1 MGRDEPGS
9 EDMIVVRGLRVVAG
23 TPPDGVVEIVKGVD
37 FTVRRGQVLALIG
50 ESGSGKTTIALSL
63 LGYARAGCRIS
74 GGSVRIGDVE
84 VLSLDQAGR
93 RALRAKTVAYVA
105 QSASSGFNPA
115 RTIIDQVTEPALLH
129 KLMSPVAARAKAV
142 ALFRALALPAPESI
156 GERYPHQV
164 SGGQLQRVMAAM
176 ALITDPAVVVFDE
189 PTTALDV
196 TTQIEVLVAFKRV
209 IRELGTTAIYVS
221 HDLAVV
227 AQMADRIVVLNSGR
241 VRENGQVQQVLDAP
255 VDAYTRQLL
264 AANRHG
270 ESAVPSA
277 ASPAATAAPRP
288 AAATIIATAATTAS
302 ATLAAGA
309 ALAASGR
316 ARAEG
321 APASPV
327 PSVPPLLEIRAL
339 SAGYGRIDQYGNPAV
354 RVLDD
359 IALTIRRGST
369 LGVIG
374 ESGSGKTTLARV
386 VAGLVDRARG
396 EVLFDGTPLPAK
408 LSQRTMAQ
416 YRQIQ
421 IVFQN
426 ADTALNPSHTIAEIL
441 SRPLRFY
448 HDMRGAK
455 ARKRMLEL
463 LDLVRL
469 PAAIA
474 QRPASGLSGGQKQ
487 RINLARALAAEPA
500 LILCDEVTSALDT
513 VVGAAVLDLLAEL
526 RRELGVSYMFISHD
540 ISTVRAICDE
550 VVVLYA
556 GHRVE
561 AGQRDVLAA
570 PPYHP
575 YTGLL
580 VDSVPALRTGWLDAH
595 TEIRSAALPPLGAS
609 TDIPELCTFRARCPV
624 RIDGTCNVTPPSIK
638 KLGSGAEILCHHST
652 AELLRLQTREAVSA

>member
-1 MGRDEPGS
+1 MAER
-9 EDMIVVRGLRVVAG
+9 DMIEVRGLRVVAG
-23 TPPDGVVEIVKGVD
+23 AAPGPVTEIVKGVD
-37 FTVRRGQVLALIG
+37 FSVKKGEVLALIG

-63 LGYARAGCRIS
+63 LGYARSGCAIS
-74 GGSVRIGDVE
+74 GGSVRIGEVE
-84 VLSLDQAGR
+84 VLSLDAKGR
-93 RALRAKTVAYVA
+93 RALRARTVAYVA
-105 QSASSGFNPA
+105 QSAAAGFNPA
-115 RTIIDQVTEPALLH
+115 RTIMDQVTEPALLH
-129 KLMSPVAARAKAV
+129 HLMTKEAARLKAIG
-142 ALFRALALPAPESI
+142 LFRSLALPAPETI

-164 SGGQLQRVMAAM
+164 SGGQLQRLMAAM

-196 TTQIEVLVAFKRV
+196 TTQIEVLAAFKKV
-209 IRELGTTAIYVS
+209 IRELGTTAVYVS

-227 AQMADRIVVLNSGR
+227 AQMADRIVVLNGGA
-241 VRENGQVQQVLDAP
+241 VKENGAVAQVLDAP

-264 AANRHG
+264 AATRRP
-270 ESAVPSA
+270 EAVLELPKN
-277 ASPAATAAPRP
+277 
-288 AAATIIATAATTAS
+288 
-302 ATLAAGA
+302 LGKH
-309 ALAASGR
+309 
-316 ARAEG
+316 
-321 APASPV
+321 
-327 PSVPPLLEIRAL
+327 VPPLLEIRGL
-339 SAGYGRIDQYGNPAV
+339 SAGYGRVDRDGVPAV

-359 IALTIRRGST
+359 VSLSIPRGST

-396 EVLFDGTPLPAK
+396 EVLFNGQPLPAQ
-408 LSQRTMAQ
+408 LSRRTPEQ

-426 ADTALNPSHTIAEIL
+426 ADTALNPSHPIADIL
-441 SRPLRFY
+441 ARPLAFY
-448 HDMRGAK
+448 HHLRGSAAK
-455 ARKRMLEL
+455 KRMLEL
-463 LDLVRL
+463 LDLVKL

-474 QRPASGLSGGQKQ
+474 TRTPAGLSGGQKQ
-487 RINLARALAAEPA
+487 RVNLARALAADPA

-513 VVGAAVLDLLAEL
+513 VVGAAILDLLAEL

-550 VVVLYA
+550 VIVLYA

-580 VDSVPALRTGWLDAH
+580 VDSVPALKPGWLDARRDIVA
-595 TEIRSAALPPLGAS
+595 TALPAMGESA
-609 TDIPELCTFRARCPV
+609 DIAELCSFRARCPV
-624 RIDGTCNVTPPSIK
+624 RIDGKCNVTPPSLK
-638 KLGSGAEILCHHST
+638 KLPSGAEILCHHPA
-652 AELLRLQTREAVSA
+652 AELNRLQSVEATPA